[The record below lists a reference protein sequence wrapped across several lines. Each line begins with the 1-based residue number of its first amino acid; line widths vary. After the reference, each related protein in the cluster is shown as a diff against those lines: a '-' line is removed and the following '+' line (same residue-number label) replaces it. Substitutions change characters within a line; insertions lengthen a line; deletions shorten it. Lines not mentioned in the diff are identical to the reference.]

1 MLGGVAVIMTALSLS
16 NVGCTLE
23 EKEKKWNLKLK
34 KNYLPLTL
42 KQVIFGDISAHLCHQ
57 KKLPF

>member
-23 EKEKKWNLKLK
+23 EKEKKLNLKLK
-34 KNYLPLTL
+34 KTIYPL
-42 KQVIFGDISAHLCHQ
+42 H
-57 KKLPF
+57 